1 MKKNA
6 RNMQL
11 QVQYNTFAYK
21 YKRYRKILK
30 TILYRNV
37 QNLVTKN
44 QKKKDLILK
53 ENIAHSKFTATHSEL
68 NYFTVDNITS
78 ELERMKQIIC
88 T

>member
-1 MKKNA
+1 
-6 RNMQL
+6 MQL
-11 QVQYNTFAYK
+11 QVQYNTLAYK
-21 YKRYRKILK
+21 YKRYRNTLK

-44 QKKKDLILK
+44 QKKIYLLLN

-78 ELERMKQIIC
+78 QLERVKQIIC